1 MDISKRS
8 NPMIANIDS
17 SNPFVKKSQ
26 LPSLRYYNDIQNQ
39 TKTVGA
45 AALFQQ
51 DLMFL
56 NEKLDNVQKRL
67 TFYDFYN
74 ITAIVEDPA
83 LVQTTINNLL
93 PNTALIINT
102 NNAAGYA
109 RGDIVFKTSSGN
121 SMTIRAQT
129 GGLYYPSQIMTSD
142 NTNYTISYAYTSSAP
157 AAGSSIEAEV
167 GDTVSQ
173 AAASISFSGVQAGD
187 PEEGVAYGIIKN
199 RDDDDWNTINLVYRV
214 GTEHK
219 DLLYPVIK
227 FFTDENEEVYFTYT
241 ITKST
246 SSTSSTL
253 TITSNDIPGIVKKI
267 LYK

>member
-8 NPMIANIDS
+8 NRMIANIES
-17 SNPFVKKSQ
+17 ANPFVKKSQ
-26 LPSLRYYNDIQNQ
+26 LPSLRYYNEIQNE
-39 TKTVGA
+39 TKKVGA

-56 NEKLDNVQKRL
+56 NEKLENVQKRL

-102 NNAAGYA
+102 NNAAGYS

-129 GGLYYPSQIMTSD
+129 GGLYYPSQITTAD
-142 NTNYTISYAYTSSAP
+142 NTNYTVSYAYTSSEP
-157 AAGSSIEAEV
+157 TAGSSFTGAV
-167 GDTVSQ
+167 NGT
-173 AAASISFSGVQAGD
+173 AATPAASISFSGIKAGD
-187 PEEGVAYGIIKN
+187 PTEGVAYGIIKN
-199 RDDDDWNTINLVYRV
+199 RGEANWNQINLVYRA
-214 GTEHK
+214 GTAHN
-219 DLLYPVIK
+219 DNNLLYPVIK
-227 FFTDENEEVYFTYT
+227 FFTTENEEVYFTYT

-246 SSTSSTL
+246 STL
-253 TITSNDIPGIVKKI
+253 TITSDNIPSIVMKI